1 MMKAAREIKNHKII
15 NIFLRCGVMWCAVF
29 ILAIGSTQIAKA
41 ATFTVSNTNDSGAG
55 SLRQAI
61 IDANNAAGADI
72 IDFST
77 GGTITPSTPLPV
89 ITDTVMI
96 NGYTAPGSAVNKDS
110 DFSNAVLTV
119 ELNGS
124 NAGDSGIGLQISA
137 GNCMVSGLAINRFR
151 EAGIRIDTGTGTT
164 LSGNFIGTDLS
175 GTASL
180 GNFNRGVL
188 IVGSTGNIIGTT
200 AVASRNVISGNF
212 GNGISITGGGSAT
225 VKRALIG
232 TDKSGTVILGNTRDG
247 ILIAD
252 SSNSIIG
259 VQGNSGGRNVISG
272 NNGSGISIIQSSSTT
287 SATNNIVANN
297 YIGVDVTGNATK
309 TVGTFTT
316 STVSNSGSGVLINAA
331 GNTVGGITTSGTSV
345 ARNVISGNRA
355 SGVSLSSNFA
365 SANTISGNYIGVGA
379 NGTTAIG
386 NRDNGVQISN
396 VAANNTVGGTG
407 ITVGACDNSCN
418 VIANNGDPVNS
429 TSARAGVYVDL
440 TGISGNK
447 IRGNSIFSNNG
458 IGIDLGAVGM
468 TANDAGDPDTGANNL
483 QNFPS
488 LTLADTNGGITG
500 TLNSTANTTFA
511 IDFYSNTTTDGSS
524 SEGRTF
530 IGSTS
535 VTTDSSGDG
544 TFSYGTTSTLAAG
557 QFITATATSTG
568 GSAQAVG
575 DTSEF
580 SSSLVVTAGGM
591 AAQGIEAD
599 VAPRAATNYNG
610 DGSVT
615 ISDVQQ
621 LLRFQTGADSN
632 YQSNEF
638 QRADCAPRNPA
649 GNSGDGAVTISDVQQ
664 ALRYQSGADPQ
675 QAAGGPTSATGGTPL
690 PPPVMAAMLGGIS
703 SKSRAKNSPNGA
715 ARTLR
720 VVGGSSSAGQTVSV
734 QIIVD
739 NASGTE
745 RGFGFSLNY
754 DNRLL
759 TYNSATLGADAP
771 AANSFLQ
778 VNPRTDPNNANNGQ
792 LGVGILFSSDFPA
805 GSGKQL
811 LVLQFTIASG
821 ATAAQSVPI
830 TFGDAP
836 AKREVTD
843 VNAMPLVPTLY
854 QDGSVTILGTT
865 AAGVEVGGRVDNG
878 RGRGVANAQI
888 ILTNSQGERRTARSN
903 VYGYFKITDVP
914 SGETYT
920 IFVKSKLYRFTPK
933 VINVTQNLDDVNFV
947 AEPRK

>member
-1 MMKAAREIKNHKII
+1 MIRAAKGIKNHKII
-15 NIFLRCGVMWCAVF
+15 NIFLRFGVMWCAVF
-29 ILAIGSTQIAKA
+29 VLAIGSAQIAKA
-41 ATFTVSNTNDSGAG
+41 ATFTVSNINDSGAG

-61 IDANNAAGADI
+61 IDANNTAGADLI
-72 IDFST
+72 NFST
-77 GGTITPSTPLPV
+77 GGTIIPSTPLPA
-89 ITDTVMI
+89 ITDMVTI
-96 NGYTAPGSAVNKDS
+96 DGYTAPGSAVNSDS
-110 DFSNAVLTV
+110 NFSNAVLTV

-137 GNCMVSGLAINRFR
+137 GNCTVSGLAINRFR

-175 GTASL
+175 GTAAL

-188 IVGSTGNIIGTT
+188 IVGSTGNIIGKT
-200 AVASRNVISGNF
+200 AIDSRNVISGNF
-212 GNGISITGGGSAT
+212 GNGISIAGGGSAT
-225 VKRALIG
+225 IRRALIG
-232 TDKSGTVILGNTRDG
+232 TDKSGTVTLGNTRDG

-252 SSNSIIG
+252 SSNSVIG
-259 VQGNSGGRNVISG
+259 VQGNSTGRNIISG

-287 SATNNIVANN
+287 SATNNIIANN
-297 YIGVDVTGNATK
+297 YIGVDVSGIATK
-309 TVGTFTT
+309 TVGAFTT

-345 ARNVISGNRA
+345 ARNIISGNRA
-355 SGVSLSSNFA
+355 SGVSISSNYA
-365 SANTISGNYIGVGA
+365 SANTVSGNYIGVGA

-396 VAANNTVGGTG
+396 LATNNTVGGTG
-407 ITVGACDNSCN
+407 VTAGACDNSCN
-418 VIANNGDPVNS
+418 VIANNGDPANS

-440 TGISGNK
+440 TGSSGNK
-447 IRGNSIFSNNG
+447 IRGNSIFNNNG
-458 IGIDLGAVGM
+458 IGIDLGAVGS
-468 TANDAGDPDTGANNL
+468 TANDAGDPDTGPNNL

-488 LTLADTNGGITG
+488 LTAADTNGGITG

-511 IDFYSNTTTDGSS
+511 VDFYNNTTTDGAS
-524 SEGRTF
+524 SEGRVF
-530 IGSTS
+530 IGSTN
-535 VTTDSSGDG
+535 VTTDGGGDV
-544 TFSYGTTSTLAAG
+544 TFSYGTTSTLTAG

-580 SSSLVVTAGGM
+580 SAPRLVTAASGG
-591 AAQGIEAD
+591 AQGIEAD

-675 QAAGGPTSATGGTPL
+675 QAAGGPTAPTGGTPVPSPL
-690 PPPVMAAMLGGIS
+690 AATMLGIG
-703 SKSRAKNSPNGA
+703 SKVKTKNAPAGA

-720 VVGGSSSAGQTVSV
+720 VVGGSGSAGQTVTV
-734 QIIVD
+734 QIVVD

-754 DNRLL
+754 DNRVL

-778 VNPRTDPNNANNGQ
+778 VNPRTDPNDANNGQ

-811 LVLQFTIASG
+811 LVLQFTIANG
-821 ATAAQSVPI
+821 ATAAQTTPI

-843 VNAMPLVPTLY
+843 VNAMPLVPTFY

-865 AAGVEVGGRVDNG
+865 AAGVEVGGRVENG
-878 RGRGVANAQI
+878 RGRGVAKAQVVM
-888 ILTNSQGERRTARSN
+888 TNSQGETRTARSN
-903 VYGYFKITDVP
+903 AFGYFKITDVP

-920 IFVKSKLYRFTPK
+920 VFVKSKLFKFTPK
-933 VINVTQNLDDVNFV
+933 VINLTQNLDDVNFI
-947 AEPRK
+947 AQP